1 MNKWDSQSACFSI
14 NPICL
19 DAYCS
24 IIAKYC
30 AEYDYEGDNENYDFF
45 ISFNANT
52 FFYWYY
58 IFVLRLFISYFFHIS
73 TLRLFISYF
82 FHSLLLFSIFLSQIF
97 TYFLSAV
104 WRYYILKKDAINT
117 LVLKNNHFLIAI
129 LAIFFISLL
138 FFQFCFKS
146 EKFFKLEI
154 FLKTNK
160 NSYFIR
166 ILLKTCKIV
175 FNC

>member
-58 IFVLRLFISYFFHIS
+58 IFVLRLFISYFFH
-73 TLRLFISYF
+73 
-82 FHSLLLFSIFLSQIF
+82 SLLIFSIFLSQIF

-160 NSYFIR
+160 KFLFYHNIAKN
-166 ILLKTCKIV
+166 L
-175 FNC
+175 

>member
-58 IFVLRLFISYFFHIS
+58 IFVLRLFINYFFIA
-73 TLRLFISYF
+73 FYYF
-82 FHSLLLFSIFLSQIF
+82 QFFLSQIF

-160 NSYFIR
+160 NSYFIT
-166 ILLKTCKIV
+166 ISLKTCKIV

>member
-52 FFYWYY
+52 FF
-58 IFVLRLFISYFFHIS
+58 IDI
-73 TLRLFISYF
+73 
-82 FHSLLLFSIFLSQIF
+82 IFLF
-97 TYFLSAV
+97 YDYL
-104 WRYYILKKDAINT
+104 
-117 LVLKNNHFLIAI
+117 LV
-129 LAIFFISLL
+129 IFFIFLL
-138 FFQFCFKS
+138 YDYLLVIFFIAFYYFQFS
-146 EKFFKLEI
+146 
-154 FLKTNK
+154 FLRFLPI
-160 NSYFIR
+160 SYQRFEDI
-166 ILLKTCKIV
+166 IY
-175 FNC
+175 

>member
-58 IFVLRLFISYFFHIS
+58 IFVLRLFISYFFH
-73 TLRLFISYF
+73 
-82 FHSLLLFSIFLSQIF
+82 SLLLFSIFLSQIF

-138 FFQFCFKS
+138 FFSILFQVWKIFQVGN
-146 EKFFKLEI
+146 FFK
-154 FLKTNK
+154 N
-160 NSYFIR
+160 
-166 ILLKTCKIV
+166 
-175 FNC
+175 

>member
-58 IFVLRLFISYFFHIS
+58 IFVLRLFISYFFH
-73 TLRLFISYF
+73 
-82 FHSLLLFSIFLSQIF
+82 SLLLFSIFLSQIF

-129 LAIFFISLL
+129 LDIFFYFIAFFFNFVSSLKN
-138 FFQFCFKS
+138 FS
-146 EKFFKLEI
+146 NWKFF
-154 FLKTNK
+154 
-160 NSYFIR
+160 
-166 ILLKTCKIV
+166 
-175 FNC
+175 

>member
-58 IFVLRLFISYFFHIS
+58 IFVLRLFISYFFH
-73 TLRLFISYF
+73 
-82 FHSLLLFSIFLSQIF
+82 SLLLFSIFLSQIF

-129 LAIFFISLL
+129 LAIFFYFIAFFSIL
-138 FFQFCFKS
+138 FQVWKIFQVGN
-146 EKFFKLEI
+146 FFK
-154 FLKTNK
+154 N
-160 NSYFIR
+160 
-166 ILLKTCKIV
+166 
-175 FNC
+175 